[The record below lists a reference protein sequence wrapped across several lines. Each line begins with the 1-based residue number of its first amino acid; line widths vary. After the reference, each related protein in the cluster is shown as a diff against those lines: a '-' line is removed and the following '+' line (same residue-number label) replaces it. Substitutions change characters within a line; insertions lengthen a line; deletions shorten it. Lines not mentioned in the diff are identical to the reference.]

1 MCSILGSYSSDKIT
15 ELAKLNEYRGTYSH
29 SITYIDN
36 TLSLLREVKTGLG
49 PLPYDSIIIPDNHY
63 CIVHQQ
69 APTADNYNDN
79 IHPASIDG
87 QLLWHNG
94 IIKEYEI
101 KRLQSLYN
109 VEYVWDTKLLL
120 KQLIELNTPNNIDG
134 SFSCVW
140 YYKNNINIFRNEIS
154 PLFLDSEMNMSSTKF
169 ENSYPIEPN
178 CIFKLDIEN
187 KNIINKKDSNFNTVE
202 NPYYFGE

>member
-1 MCSILGSYSSDKIT
+1 MCSIVGSYSSDKII

-29 SITYIDN
+29 SITYINN
-36 TLSLLREVKTGLG
+36 TSSLLREVKTGLG
-49 PLPYDSIIIPDNHY
+49 PLPYDCITIPDNHY

-79 IHPASIDG
+79 IHPADIGG

-109 VEYVWDTKLLL
+109 VDYSWDTKLLL
-120 KQLIELNTPNNIDG
+120 KQLIELKTPNNIDG

-140 YYKNNINIFRNEIS
+140 YYKHNINIFRNEIS
-154 PLFLDSEMNMSSTKF
+154 PLFIDGDMNISSTMFK
-169 ENSYPIEPN
+169 N
-178 CIFKLDIEN
+178 CYSIDANRIFKLDIEN
-187 KNIINKKDSNFNTVE
+187 KNVINKEDSDFNTVE